1 MPALFL
7 YGGILGVI
15 MFLLGLLLK
24 RWISFGVY
32 IPQLLAT
39 VFVGFAIFEARLDNT
54 GWAGLGA
61 IILLVMLVIGT
72 LFSIILHLALKYYN
86 KRN

>member
-15 MFLLGLLLK
+15 MFILGLILK
-24 RWISFGVY
+24 RWISFGLY
-32 IPQLLAT
+32 LPHLLAA
-39 VFVGFAIFEARLDNT
+39 GFIGYAIIEARLDNT
-54 GWAGLGA
+54 GWVGLGA
-61 IILLVMLVIGT
+61 IILLMMFLIGT
-72 LFSIILHLALKYYN
+72 VFSIILHLALKYYN